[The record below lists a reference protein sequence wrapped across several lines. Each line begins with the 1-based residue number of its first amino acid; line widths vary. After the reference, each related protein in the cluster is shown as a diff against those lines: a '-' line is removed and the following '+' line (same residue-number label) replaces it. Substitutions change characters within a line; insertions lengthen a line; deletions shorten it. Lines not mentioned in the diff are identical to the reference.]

1 MFRKK
6 TRQWSI
12 ALAAGAALGLANMA
26 WAAESKDPIKIPLH
40 NWSSQ
45 IVGAYIVGKILNSK
59 GYTAEYVTADS
70 QEVYTSMCNGDIDVV
85 HEIWEGAHA
94 GPFEKAVAEGCAID
108 AATHDAETREEWW
121 YPKYAEEAC
130 PGLPDWQAL
139 NACADKFATPETAP
153 KGRFVAGPIGWAK
166 HDKERVEALG
176 MNFEVVNVDSADAIW
191 AELASASESNAL
203 VVLFNWTPNFIEA
216 VYEGSFVEFPDYEE
230 GCREDPSWGMNPDKT
245 HDCGDPKGGY
255 LKLGVWKG
263 VPDKWP
269 GAYAILQQVNF
280 SNLDVAVMA
289 KLVDTDGM
297 DPEGAA
303 DKWLTDNESKWM
315 AWTQ

>member
-1 MFRKK
+1 MVRMK
-6 TRQWSI
+6 TRQWST
-12 ALAAGAALGLANMA
+12 ALATCAAVALLNIAS
-26 WAAESKDPIKIPLH
+26 AADSKDPIKIPLH

-45 IVGAYIVGKILNSK
+45 IVGAYIVGKLLNGQ
-59 GYTAEYVTADS
+59 GYDTQYLPADS

-121 YPKYAEEAC
+121 YPKYAEESC
-130 PGLPDWQAL
+130 PGLPDWEAL
-139 NACADKFATPETAP
+139 NACAEKFATPETAP

-176 MNFEVVNVDSADAIW
+176 MDFEVVNVDSADAIW
-191 AELASASESNAL
+191 AELATASKSSAP

-216 VYEGSFVEFPDYEE
+216 VYEGSFVEFPAYEE
-230 GCREDPSWGMNPDKT
+230 GCREDPAWGSNPDMT

-255 LKLGVWKG
+255 LKVGVWKG

-269 GAYAILQQVNF
+269 GAYAVLQKINF
-280 SNLDVAVMA
+280 SNHDVAVMA
-289 KLVDTDGM
+289 KFVDTDGM
-297 DPEGAA
+297 KPEAAA
-303 DKWLTDNESKWM
+303 DMWLSDNETKVA
-315 AWTQ
+315 AWTN